1 LLVALVDRDENVGA
15 GGRGER
21 QLEQDANTV
30 PSSEATSQR
39 DCGAR
44 RTDVLLEIIRT
55 P

>member
-1 LLVALVDRDENVGA
+1 LLVALVDGDENVGA

-21 QLEQDANTV
+21 QLEQDAEHG
-30 PSSEATSQR
+30 SSEATSQR